1 MLPVSN
7 LKKQLN
13 RAKSKPTSLLSTID
27 KEAPT
32 ILDSITTNTFRV
44 ICLQNEE
51 AFPSEILIALIKP
64 ISITF
69 NKITK

>member
-7 LKKQLN
+7 LKKQLIKA
-13 RAKSKPTSLLSTID
+13 RSKLTSLLSTTD
-27 KEAPT
+27 KEALT

-44 ICLQNEE
+44 TCLQNVE
-51 AFPSEILIALIKP
+51 AFPSETPIALIKP
-64 ISITF
+64 ILITF